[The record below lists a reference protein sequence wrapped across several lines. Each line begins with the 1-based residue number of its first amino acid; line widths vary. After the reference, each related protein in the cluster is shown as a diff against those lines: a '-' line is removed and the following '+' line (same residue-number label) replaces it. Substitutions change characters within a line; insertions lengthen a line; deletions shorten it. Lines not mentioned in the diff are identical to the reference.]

1 MNKATGKIRRN
12 FLEAASISKNGNNVN
27 FSFHGA
33 VVVFG
38 GKIIGSGFNNERT
51 RFKKSDFSSC
61 HAETAAIMD
70 AISNMRQSRPSQRRS
85 RSTRSASKIRG
96 EQRHCLKGG

>member
-1 MNKATGKIRRN
+1 MIATGRIRKN

-33 VVVFG
+33 VIVSG

-51 RFKKSDFSSC
+51 RIKKCDMPSC
-61 HAETAAIMD
+61 HAETASMLD
-70 AISNMRQSRPSQRRS
+70 AISNMR
-85 RSTRSASKIRG
+85 RSTRSSSKIRG

>member
-1 MNKATGKIRRN
+1 MNKASGKIRRN

-33 VVVFG
+33 VIVSG

-51 RFKKSDFSSC
+51 RIKKNNLSSC
-61 HAETAAIMD
+61 HAETAAIVN
-70 AISNMRQSRPSQRRS
+70 AISDMR
-85 RSTRSASKIRG
+85 RSTRSYSKIRG